1 MEDGII
7 FPQDIHLLYVLVYNV
22 QQIRVKILKLAFN
35 SNFLLSLLHS
45 LYILFKIFFYQFIS
59 FFLPPIGRNIY
70 IYIYILSLQY
80 FISNN

>member
-45 LYILFKIFFYQFIS
+45 LYILF
-59 FFLPPIGRNIY
+59 
-70 IYIYILSLQY
+70 
-80 FISNN
+80 